1 MPTKLIALP
10 CSASELEAALHKV
23 CDHGGHWSNRIHVCL
38 YKPENRYVLE
48 LHDEAFDGQ
57 RSTQDGAALGCGD
70 AAALREALVA
80 MVKAETDGS
89 MQRDDL
95 CSRCLEKMF
104 DRCKHDGS
112 CWVDMVMAAI
122 SKPPRNCDLQLIA
135 EGDTGSDADKAWRAF
150 RKTHPD
156 AYFDVPGLMRCIGWL
171 LEAAT
176 DKKGGEGGE

>member
-70 AAALREALVA
+70 AAALREAVVLALSLLDLKEGVPYKTVSQKDIDF
-80 MVKAETDGS
+80 MKAALS
-89 MQRDDL
+89 AL
-95 CSRCLEKMF
+95 
-104 DRCKHDGS
+104 
-112 CWVDMVMAAI
+112 
-122 SKPPRNCDLQLIA
+122 PRNCDVGTPEERLHRYHELCREI
-135 EGDTGSDADKAWRAF
+135 SDRHERIGEHAPSFAF
-150 RKTHPD
+150 PTAFEWEDRP
-156 AYFDVPGLMRCIGWL
+156 Y
-171 LEAAT
+171 E
-176 DKKGGEGGE
+176 KGGAE

>member
-10 CSASELEAALHKV
+10 CSASGLEAALHKV

-38 YKPENRYVLE
+38 YKPENRYALE

-57 RSTQDGAALGCGD
+57 GSTQDGAALGRGD
-70 AAALREALVA
+70 AAALREALELVLRFLQWMYA
-80 MVKAETDGS
+80 QEGENAVTSKVQIAD
-89 MQRDDL
+89 
-95 CSRCLEKMF
+95 KI
-104 DRCKHDGS
+104 DR
-112 CWVDMVMAAI
+112 VI
-122 SKPPRNCDLQLIA
+122 SALSAPSRNCDLPLIA
-135 EGDTGSDADKAWRAF
+135 GGDFGSDADKAWRAF
-150 RKTHPD
+150 RETHPD